1 MEKKGND
8 YRELHNTKIN
18 KCFGCGPSNNIGLQ
32 MKFHTDGKVAYSWIS
47 VPKNMGGW
55 QNIAHGGIVCTI
67 LDEIMSWAALYLLK
81 KITLTNSM
89 TVDFIKAIP
98 VGEELRAEGRVLE
111 YNGKHNAIIEGFL
124 YNRQDELCAKSK
136 ADFNV
141 LSPKLA
147 KRTGFVTDEH
157 IREFFEPLI
166 SR

>member
-1 MEKKGND
+1 MHKNLN
-8 YRELHNTKIN
+8 YRELHNTTIN
-18 KCFGCGPSNNIGLQ
+18 SCFGCGPNNSFGIR
-32 MKFHTDGKVAYSWIS
+32 MKFFSDEEAVYSYIS
-47 VPKNMGGW
+47 VPKHMGGW

-89 TVDFIKAIP
+89 TVDFIKAVP
-98 VGEELRAEGRVLE
+98 VREKLRAEGRVID
-111 YNGKHNAIIEGFL
+111 YNGKHNAIVEGIL
-124 YNRQDELCAKSK
+124 YNQQDELCAKSK

-157 IREFFEPLI
+157 IKEFFEPLI